1 MEQAILNT
9 AGWDLIGNTIG
20 KLTVFTVL
28 MIIGAFSMLVSRVV
42 LPSLTLTGE
51 ITRPFRL
58 QRQILL
64 GVGVLAFLLA
74 IVQLARVVGQALTI
88 LNAIYP
94 RFLF

>member
-1 MEQAILNT
+1 MEPAILDK

-28 MIIGAFSMLVSRVV
+28 MIIGAFSMLLSRIV
-42 LPSLTLTGE
+42 LPSLALTGE
-51 ITRPFRL
+51 LAKPFHL

-64 GVGVLAFLLA
+64 GVGILAFLLA
-74 IVQLARVVGQALTI
+74 IVQLARVVDQTLTI
-88 LNAIYP
+88 LHALYP